1 MNPDSASLDR
11 LHDVIVPA
19 PVPWW
24 PPAPGWLVVGGALA
38 VVLACWLV
46 RAIRHR
52 QLNCYRR
59 EALALLDTVDGSGIA
74 LATLIKR
81 VALSVY
87 PRERVAS
94 LTGEQWLIFL
104 DETGGTHAFT
114 RGPGRWIAR
123 LAYEPQLIASLPEA
137 ERHGLVAVVRDWII
151 RHRFPKMPV

>member
-1 MNPDSASLDR
+1 
-11 LHDVIVPA
+11 
-19 PVPWW
+19 
-24 PPAPGWLVVGGALA
+24 LA

-74 LATLIKR
+74 LATLVKR

-94 LTGEQWLIFL
+94 LAGERWLIFL
-104 DETGGTHAFT
+104 DETGVTHAFT
-114 RGPGRWIAR
+114 RGPGAGLR
-123 LAYEPQLIASLPEA
+123 ASLMN
-137 ERHGLVAVVRDWII
+137 RN
-151 RHRFPKMPV
+151 